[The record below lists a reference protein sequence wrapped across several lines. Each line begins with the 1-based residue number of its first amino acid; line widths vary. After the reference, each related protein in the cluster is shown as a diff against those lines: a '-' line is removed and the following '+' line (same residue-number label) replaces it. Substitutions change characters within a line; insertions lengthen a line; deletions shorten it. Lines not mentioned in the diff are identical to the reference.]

1 MKADDKN
8 GLFGWNAKRDPNF
21 NLIVFFVGELFES
34 KLGKILL
41 AAVAEGKLGLLLA
54 KFEV

>member
-1 MKADDKN
+1 MN
-8 GLFGWNAKRDPNF
+8 LLWNATEGPNF
-21 NLIVFFVGELFES
+21 SLIALFVGELFES